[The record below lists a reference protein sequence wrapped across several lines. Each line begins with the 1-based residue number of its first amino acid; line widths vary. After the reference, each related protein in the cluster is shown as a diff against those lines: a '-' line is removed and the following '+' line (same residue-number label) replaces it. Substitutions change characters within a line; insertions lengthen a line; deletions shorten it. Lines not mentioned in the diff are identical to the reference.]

1 MDTKTS
7 SCSIPLRLKGGIS
20 IRQYAAKKGKPD
32 YTQILDHGVPV
43 IPGSSFA
50 GAIRHRA
57 KEILEEL
64 NQNGLQFPEKVTDIM
79 NTAFG
84 FVKETNANTSQI
96 IIGETEIK
104 GAKSLTMV
112 RTGVSR
118 FESAVK
124 RGALYKETTYVDG
137 TLILDFAV
145 RKDEE
150 RLQEKWI
157 LGLLLLVIKDLQNGL
172 LAVGGETAIG
182 RGIFS
187 ENGSILIDGE
197 ANKEDEF
204 ISNMIQNLERNG
216 GIN

>member
-1 MDTKTS
+1 
-7 SCSIPLRLKGGIS
+7 
-20 IRQYAAKKGKPD
+20 
-32 YTQILDHGVPV
+32 
-43 IPGSSFA
+43 
-50 GAIRHRA
+50 
-57 KEILEEL
+57 
-64 NQNGLQFPEKVTDIM
+64 
-79 NTAFG
+79 
-84 FVKETNANTSQI
+84 
-96 IIGETEIK
+96 
-104 GAKSLTMV
+104 MV

-157 LGLLLLVIKDLQNGL
+157 LGLLLLVINDLQNGL
-172 LAVGGETAIG
+172 LAVGGE
-182 RGIFS
+182 
-187 ENGSILIDGE
+187 
-197 ANKEDEF
+197 KEDEF

>member
-1 MDTKTS
+1 
-7 SCSIPLRLKGGIS
+7 
-20 IRQYAAKKGKPD
+20 
-32 YTQILDHGVPV
+32 
-43 IPGSSFA
+43 
-50 GAIRHRA
+50 
-57 KEILEEL
+57 
-64 NQNGLQFPEKVTDIM
+64 
-79 NTAFG
+79 
-84 FVKETNANTSQI
+84 
-96 IIGETEIK
+96 
-104 GAKSLTMV
+104 MV

-124 RGALYKETTYVDG
+124 RGALYKETTYVNG
-137 TLILDFAV
+137 TLMLEIAV

-150 RLQEKWI
+150 WSQEKWI

-216 GIN
+216 GIKQ